1 MVDSVKFQLLPHP
14 HPPAVGVLYRFVSFS
29 LAVGAAVQMLKLVLQ
44 AHHPTV
50 EVAKL
55 ILMSVAWRERF
66 WVNDTG
72 MQCVKVLCSLDT
84 VFVCLRVDHASS
96 NSSFLTGRK
105 VSSEG

>member
-1 MVDSVKFQLLPHP
+1 MVDSVKIQLLPHP
-14 HPPAVGVLYRFVSFS
+14 HPPAVGVLCRFVSFS
-29 LAVGAAVQMLKLVLQ
+29 LAIGAASQMLKLVLQ

-50 EVAKL
+50 DVAKL
-55 ILMSVAWRERF
+55 IL
-66 WVNDTG
+66 

-105 VSSEG
+105 VLSEG